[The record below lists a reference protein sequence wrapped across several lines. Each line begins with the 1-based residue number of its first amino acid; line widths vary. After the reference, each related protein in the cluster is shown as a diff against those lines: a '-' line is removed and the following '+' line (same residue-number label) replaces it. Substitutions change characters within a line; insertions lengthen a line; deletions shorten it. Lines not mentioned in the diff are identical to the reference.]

1 LDFKENMTELTEQTT
16 KTLDQHAAELDAWLK
31 ARGLV
36 PVVVMQGIDTGHISP
51 IADGHLSGIRA
62 SEQGAHCRR
71 LRSPCSMHLLAKLDW
86 SA

>member
-1 LDFKENMTELTEQTT
+1 MDFKENMTELTEPTPT
-16 KTLDQHAAELDAWLK
+16 KTLDQHAADLDAWLK

-51 IADGHLSGIRA
+51 IADYVRQYPGHRPTFIL
-62 SEQGAHCRR
+62 QPRR
-71 LRSPCSMHLLAKLDW
+71 DW